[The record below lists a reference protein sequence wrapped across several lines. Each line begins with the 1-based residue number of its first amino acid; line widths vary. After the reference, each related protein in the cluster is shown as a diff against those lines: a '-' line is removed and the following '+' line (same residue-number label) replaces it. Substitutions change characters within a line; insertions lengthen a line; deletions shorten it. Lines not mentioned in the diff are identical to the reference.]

1 MHAPTVQA
9 FLGTASPP
17 TPRILSSEDID
28 ESALVLW
35 SRSSERDVYL
45 KRRALTFVLA
55 AVAVIVALVAAL
67 IGQPPA
73 SATEVWWASIVAAVA
88 VILLCCSAVPY
99 VSARRAFRERQRKMV
114 KARARIALVNM
125 TKSDKIALKDLF
137 RYTRRQLDAYQE
149 ESRNQQRLAFHHAQI
164 ASLAGLAVLII
175 GIVVSLQVAPGSD
188 KYVVAG
194 LSGLGAALSGYVA
207 DTFIKT
213 ARLADEQ
220 LNLYYCEPHM
230 MGRLV
235 VAERLAGTMCE
246 SCKKEM
252 GEFMIA
258 QALAW
263 PLPGAD
269 GAKEAKAN
277 ASGPP
282 DQKGASRDGT

>member
-1 MHAPTVQA
+1 
-9 FLGTASPP
+9 LGAASPP
-17 TPRILSSEDID
+17 PTPEKLSSDDID
-28 ESALVLW
+28 ESTLVLW
-35 SRSSERDVYL
+35 SRSPERDVYL
-45 KRRALTFVLA
+45 NRRRLAFTLA

-67 IGQPPA
+67 IGQPSA
-73 SATEVWWASIVAAVA
+73 SAAEIWWASIVAAVA

-99 VSARRAFRERQRKMV
+99 VSARRAFRERQRVMV
-114 KARARIALVNM
+114 KARARIALFKM
-125 TKSDKIALKDLF
+125 TKSDQIALADLF

-149 ESRNQQRLAFHHAQI
+149 ESRNQQRLAFRHAQL
-164 ASLAGLAVLII
+164 ASMAGLAVLII

-220 LNLYYCEPHM
+220 MNLYYREPHM

-235 VAERLAGTMCE
+235 VTERLARTLCE

-252 GEFMIA
+252 GESMIA

-269 GAKEAKAN
+269 GAKEAKN
-277 ASGPP
+277 DLSHSP
-282 DQKGASRDGT
+282 DQKGASREGT